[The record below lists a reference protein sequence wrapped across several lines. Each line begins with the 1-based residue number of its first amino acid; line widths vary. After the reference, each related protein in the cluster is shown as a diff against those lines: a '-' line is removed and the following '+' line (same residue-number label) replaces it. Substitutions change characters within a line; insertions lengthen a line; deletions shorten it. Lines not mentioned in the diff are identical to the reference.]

1 MQAAMDRSFSDTSRD
16 RRIEDPTNL
25 WLIHPASRAL
35 LPWAVRFGVSANIV
49 SVTGLCLG
57 AAAAICYYRWPDWRF
72 ATSGLLLCIGWLV
85 ADGLDGMV
93 ARATGT
99 ASALGRILDGLC
111 DHGVF
116 ALVYISLA
124 VSLGTLE
131 AWLIGSVAAATH
143 AVQSSLYEGER
154 ARYHRRLKGDPLP
167 PPPLQ
172 SRNPLVQIYEAVAG
186 SLDRAAAAFDAR
198 LADSPDRLGLIER
211 YREQAARPMKAM
223 ALLTSNVRVIAI
235 YAASLAG
242 NPILFWL
249 FEIIVLSPV
258 ALAGILWHRAAER
271 VSARPL

>member
-1 MQAAMDRSFSDTSRD
+1 MDRSFSDNSRD

-25 WLIHPASRAL
+25 WLIHPISRAL
-35 LPWAVRFGVSANIV
+35 LPWAVRLGVSANLV
-49 SVTGLCLG
+49 SVAGLCFGAG
-57 AAAAICYYRWPDWRF
+57 AAFCYYHWPDWRF
-72 ATSGLLLCIGWLV
+72 ATAGLLLCIGWLV

-116 ALVYISLA
+116 GLVYISLA
-124 VSLGTLE
+124 LSIGSLE
-131 AWLIGSVAAATH
+131 AWAIGWAAAAAH

-154 ARYHRRLKGDPLP
+154 IRYHRRLKGDPLP
-167 PPPLQ
+167 PPPLP
-172 SRNPLVQIYEAVAG
+172 SRIPLVRAYEAVAG
-186 SLDRAAAAFDAR
+186 SLDQAAAAFDAR
-198 LADSPDRLGLIER
+198 LAESPDRPRLIER
-211 YREQAARPMKAM
+211 YRDQAARPMKAM
-223 ALLTSNVRVIAI
+223 ALLTSNVRVLAI
-235 YAASLAG
+235 YAACLAG

-271 VSARPL
+271 ITARPL